1 MGASGVGSG
10 GMVTKI
16 QAAEIATSSGA
27 SMLITDL
34 AHVEDALAGKDVGTL
49 FTSN

>member
-1 MGASGVGSG
+1 
-10 GMVTKI
+10 MVTKI

-27 SMLITDL
+27 SMLLTDL
-34 AHVEDALAGKDVGTL
+34 EHVEDALAGKDVGTL